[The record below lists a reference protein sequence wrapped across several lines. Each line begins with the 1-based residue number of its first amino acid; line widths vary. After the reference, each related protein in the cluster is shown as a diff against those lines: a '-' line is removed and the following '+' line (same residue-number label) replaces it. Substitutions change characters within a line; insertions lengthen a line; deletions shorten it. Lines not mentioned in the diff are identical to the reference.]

1 MIRFFGNIMKYLIW
15 LLALTIL
22 HFESGDL
29 NGWQQDDIYVV
40 DCTDEELLEFCEN
53 QIGQM
58 RIGDFVT
65 VIRGDETIEL
75 AGRTP
80 IL

>member
-15 LLALTIL
+15 LLALNIL
-22 HFESGDL
+22 HFEAGDL

-40 DCTDEELLEFCEN
+40 DCNDEELMEFCEN

>member
-1 MIRFFGNIMKYLIW
+1 MKYLIW

-22 HFESGDL
+22 HFEAADL
-29 NGWQQDDIYVV
+29 NGWQKDDIYVV
-40 DCTDEELLEFCEN
+40 DCTDGELMEFCEN

-75 AGRTP
+75 AGRMP

>member
-1 MIRFFGNIMKYLIW
+1 MIRFLVNIMKYLIW

-22 HFESGDL
+22 HFEAGDL

-40 DCTDEELLEFCEN
+40 DCNDEELLEFCEN

-75 AGRTP
+75 AVRTP